1 MRIQTILNRVEK
13 FKSFVYG
20 RVSLEEDK
28 GSPAVVV
35 DLRPRK
41 NNRPLC
47 SGCGRPGPVYDHLE
61 ERRFEFV
68 PLWGIAV
75 FFAYRMRRV
84 KCVSCDV
91 RVEQVPWCDGK
102 NRLTTTYRWFL
113 ATWAKRL
120 SWTAVGAIFQ
130 TSWDS
135 VCRAVEHAVEWGLA
149 HRDLSK
155 VTSLGVDEIAWHRG
169 HTYLTLVYD
178 ICEQGRRLLAVAE
191 ERTEASLRSCLEEL
205 GEDLCKQ
212 VRFVCSDMWRPYLNV
227 IGQKLTQAVHVL
239 DRFHVMQQFSKA
251 IDQIRADE
259 AKRLEREGYEP
270 VLRRSRWCLLKRPE
284 NRTDKQTVKLSELL
298 RYNLRTVRAYLQ
310 REDFQR
316 FWEYTSPA
324 WAGKFLDEWTGR
336 VMRSRLEPMKK
347 VARMLRNHRPLI
359 LNWFRARGEVSAGA
373 VEGLN
378 NKVKLVTRRSYGFR
392 TPEVARLAL
401 LHNLGRLPEPES
413 THRFC

>member
-1 MRIQTILNRVEK
+1 MRIQTVLNRVEK
-13 FKSFVYG
+13 FKAFVYG
-20 RVSLEEDK
+20 RVTLVEDN
-28 GSPAVVV
+28 GNPIVVV
-35 DLRPRK
+35 ELRPRK
-41 NNRPLC
+41 NSRPLC
-47 SGCGRPGPVYDHLE
+47 SACGQPGPVYDRLE

-102 NRLTTTYRWFL
+102 NRMTTTYRWFL

-120 SWTAVGAIFQ
+120 SWTEVGAIFQ
-130 TSWDS
+130 TSWNS

-149 HRDLSK
+149 HRDLSG

-178 ICEQGRRLLAVAE
+178 ISEQGRRLLAVAQ
-191 ERTEASLRSCLEEL
+191 ERTEVSLRSCLEEL
-205 GEDLCKQ
+205 GEDLCKR
-212 VRFVCSDMWRPYLNV
+212 VRFICSDMWWPYLKV
-227 IGQKLTQAVHVL
+227 IGEKLTQAVHIL

-270 VLRRSRWCLLKRPE
+270 VLRKSRWCLLKRPE

-298 RYNLRTVRAYLQ
+298 RYNLRTVRAYLL

-347 VARMLRNHRPLI
+347 VARTLRNHRPLI

-392 TPEVARLAL
+392 TPEVAKLAL
-401 LHNLGRLPEPES
+401 LHNLGRLPEPEF